1 MGFSRQECWNGLPFL
16 SPGESSW
23 PRDRSCISCVAGRF
37 FTVWATWVA
46 SRLPLEAPVISWLSK
61 QQGYCLES
69 LLFFSISTRGWE
81 RRSKKCWN
89 SSQCILLLGYSSG
102 KWLDQRRRKLKLYS
116 FHSHLAHFPKVLLAS
131 GFEARKWLGC
141 GFRAERCLSHQKRWD
156 KTYRSFLCLKSGWPD
171 VYIWLLLKHHVWGLC
186 ANGVAV

>member
-1 MGFSRQECWNGLPFL
+1 MGWCSWWLPDRKCKLLCRVQLFVTPWTAACQAPQSIGFSRQECWSELPFP

-23 PRDRSCISCVAGRF
+23 PRDWSSISCVVGRF

-46 SRLPLEAPVISWLSK
+46 SGLPLEDPIISWLSK
-61 QQGYCLES
+61 QQGYYLEI

-81 RRSKKCWN
+81 RQSKKCWN

-116 FHSHLAHFPKVLLAS
+116 FHSCLAHFPKVLLAS
-131 GFEARKWLGC
+131 R
-141 GFRAERCLSHQKRWD
+141 
-156 KTYRSFLCLKSGWPD
+156 
-171 VYIWLLLKHHVWGLC
+171 VWG
-186 ANGVAV
+186 